1 VKRLVSI
8 GILACSLITT
18 LAEGQDMASD
28 SKHLTVVP
36 LTAHR
41 PVVLTANTIER
52 GISYPSVVIL
62 KGDVEI
68 KTPVCLPVGKKGK
81 MICDGEMIVRAD
93 EAEFHEDTGKVEA
106 HGNVAVTPLRHEPK
120 KPKK

>member
-1 VKRLVSI
+1 MKLLISI
-8 GILACSLITT
+8 GILACSLTTT
-18 LAEGQDMASD
+18 LAAGQDMAPE

-41 PVVLTANTIER
+41 PVVLTARSIER

-68 KTPVCLPVGKKGK
+68 KTPVCLPIGKKGK
-81 MICDGEMIVRAD
+81 MTCDGEMIVRAD
-93 EAEFHEDTGKVEA
+93 EAEFHEDTGEVEA
-106 HGNVAVTPLRHEPK
+106 HGNVAVMPLRHEPQ
-120 KPKK
+120 KPKR